1 LRSGGGN
8 CKVAPWQPTNW
19 PVSTE
24 VGWGSSSVSGWLA
37 GWMPDRRTHRPIEP
51 ENRRA
56 VEPKNQSGDV
66 RRILEFESLP
76 TGSRW
81 SCSRSRRWL
90 RRDRQTSRH
99 ESKDPKVK
107 CINWYSYRQVNST
120 REHDYIFLNLFFW
133 SNFWNTFKRFGILKA
148 KTLKTVFIF
157 ETRSKM
163 IAYQIFNLCSLF
175 KKYFS

>member
-1 LRSGGGN
+1 VGSEEWVYKSQVNKLELRSGGGN

-107 CINWYSYRQVNST
+107 CINWYSYRQDNST
-120 REHDYIFLNLFFW
+120 REHDYIFCIPFLKQFLEYILTIWYTQSENPW
-133 SNFWNTFKRFGILKA
+133 NYIYFWN
-148 KTLKTVFIF
+148 
-157 ETRSKM
+157 
-163 IAYQIFNLCSLF
+163 
-175 KKYFS
+175 